1 MATGAEPCVLSSW
14 LFRRDTVL
22 SSCKTES
29 VSPGRVPFPKL
40 LHTRTG
46 YIVRVRWRKSFGPRP
61 LRKTLHSSLDSSLS
75 IPLLSKPGH
84 PAGYRVTRSVVR
96 VANRDYP
103 NRMRPRDLPGP
114 SFFLSRS
121 FAFLAFLAPIGNC
134 QTRPSLSTNSIISTP
149 NQQLSAHKTFPSTS
163 HPKLLLAHLH
173 NLRLSLRHG
182 RPRLRQSAKASTQT
196 PSIQLAQNTIP
207 NPLQF
212 RVRAPMARSPRP
224 RRPAR
229 TARRLRTNVCGSRTI
244 CKMDANPSAV
254 GGRSCCFW

>member
-1 MATGAEPCVLSSW
+1 
-14 LFRRDTVL
+14 
-22 SSCKTES
+22 
-29 VSPGRVPFPKL
+29 
-40 LHTRTG
+40 
-46 YIVRVRWRKSFGPRP
+46 VRP
-61 LRKTLHSSLDSSLS
+61 SLS

-114 SFFLSRS
+114 SFFLSPS

-149 NQQLSAHKTFPSTS
+149 DQQLPAHKTFPSRS
-163 HPKLLLAHLH
+163 NPKLLLAHLH
-173 NLRLSLRHG
+173 HLRLSLRHG